1 MAQVGAELRLEGY
14 SFLKYEVKHYVDT
27 ISSSDNS
34 EVLIRF
40 TNVGDQV
47 LIISDV
53 RGSDP
58 CYAFDKSLAPIAPG
72 DTGVFVLRCP
82 TLHTG
87 RLSTAFMIYSNANP
101 TSDTRFTISRWFKEE

>member
-1 MAQVGAELRLEGY
+1 MAINRQCLLVSHLPFESRIENRESRISFRHEPFEL
-14 SFLKYEVKHYVDT
+14 
-27 ISSSDNS
+27 I
-34 EVLIRF
+34 
-40 TNVGDQV
+40 NVGDQV

-82 TLHTG
+82 ILHTG
-87 RLSTAFMIYSNANP
+87 RLSTTFMIYSNAIP

>member
-14 SFLKYEVKHYVDT
+14 SFLRYEVKHYVDT
-27 ISSSDNS
+27 ISSTDNS

-40 TNVGDQV
+40 TNVGDEV

-87 RLSTAFMIYSNANP
+87 RLSTTFMIYSNATP
-101 TSDTRFTISRWFKEE
+101 TSDTRFTISRWFKD